1 MNERT
6 TRHAPALQRLPPRTQ
21 EGKDI
26 RRAFASAV
34 PDPVLQIDYTELELR
49 ILARILAD
57 LLQKR

>member
-1 MNERT
+1 MKRT
-6 TRHAPALQRLPPRTQ
+6 PSGRIRHFRFALQPLPPRTQ

-34 PDPVLQIDYTELELR
+34 PDPVLRIDYTALEL
-49 ILARILAD
+49 RILAD